1 MFHHRLFGCT
11 IDRTSRN
18 LSQGKGPKILIIDIF
33 DGSKFSMIRHFR
45 ELRFSEP
52 WQKRD
57 VALNA
62 RNCADEIVMHNI
74 NIEEDGGLLP
84 ALQKYMK
91 MIVIPQIN
99 KYDKWGSL
107 MENKQGKQILPS
119 IHPHSNITFNL
130 ISSFLSFEKA
140 EV

>member
-1 MFHHRLFGCT
+1 
-11 IDRTSRN
+11 
-18 LSQGKGPKILIIDIF
+18 
-33 DGSKFSMIRHFR
+33 
-45 ELRFSEP
+45 
-52 WQKRD
+52 
-57 VALNA
+57 
-62 RNCADEIVMHNI
+62 MHNI

-119 IHPHSNITFNL
+119 PGEIHPHPNFTLDLNST
-130 ISSFLSFEKA
+130 SP
-140 EV
+140 

>member
-1 MFHHRLFGCT
+1 MRKYRYFRAVNIAKVKIFGALT
-11 IDRTSRN
+11 
-18 LSQGKGPKILIIDIF
+18 
-33 DGSKFSMIRHFR
+33 
-45 ELRFSEP
+45 
-52 WQKRD
+52 KRD

-107 MENKQGKQILPS
+107 MENKQGKLFDRPNSFSGPYIFFRFNQGSEHKNRECPS
-119 IHPHSNITFNL
+119 KNFENFGLYFRPMKF
-130 ISSFLSFEKA
+130 SSSQQLSSQL
-140 EV
+140 V

>member
-1 MFHHRLFGCT
+1 M
-11 IDRTSRN
+11 
-18 LSQGKGPKILIIDIF
+18 
-33 DGSKFSMIRHFR
+33 
-45 ELRFSEP
+45 
-52 WQKRD
+52 
-57 VALNA
+57 NA

-107 MENKQGKQILPS
+107 MENKQGKQISPS
-119 IHPHSNITFNL
+119 IYPHLNFTL
-130 ISSFLSFEKA
+130 TQSSPLP
-140 EV
+140 

>member
-1 MFHHRLFGCT
+1 M
-11 IDRTSRN
+11 
-18 LSQGKGPKILIIDIF
+18 
-33 DGSKFSMIRHFR
+33 
-45 ELRFSEP
+45 
-52 WQKRD
+52 
-57 VALNA
+57 NA

-107 MENKQGKQILPS
+107 MENKQGKQTSPSLHRVKFTLIPVLP
-119 IHPHSNITFNL
+119 
-130 ISSFLSFEKA
+130 
-140 EV
+140 

>member
-1 MFHHRLFGCT
+1 M
-11 IDRTSRN
+11 
-18 LSQGKGPKILIIDIF
+18 
-33 DGSKFSMIRHFR
+33 
-45 ELRFSEP
+45 
-52 WQKRD
+52 
-57 VALNA
+57 NA

-107 MENKQGKQILPS
+107 MENKQGKQTSPHRSKFTLIPILPS
-119 IHPHSNITFNL
+119 SQFHPSPNFTLNL
-130 ISSFLSFEKA
+130 KPTSP
-140 EV
+140 

>member
-1 MFHHRLFGCT
+1 MA
-11 IDRTSRN
+11 
-18 LSQGKGPKILIIDIF
+18 
-33 DGSKFSMIRHFR
+33 
-45 ELRFSEP
+45 
-52 WQKRD
+52 KRD

-107 MENKQGKQILPS
+107 MENKQGKIFGTVH
-119 IHPHSNITFNL
+119 IHPFQSRVRT
-130 ISSFLSFEKA
+130 
-140 EV
+140 

>member
-1 MFHHRLFGCT
+1 MRKYRYFRAIEIAKVKIFGALT
-11 IDRTSRN
+11 
-18 LSQGKGPKILIIDIF
+18 
-33 DGSKFSMIRHFR
+33 
-45 ELRFSEP
+45 
-52 WQKRD
+52 KRD

-107 MENKQGKQILPS
+107 MENKQGKLFDRPNSFSGPYIFVR
-119 IHPHSNITFNL
+119 FNQGTEQYKPRVF
-130 ISSFLSFEKA
+130 FLRAQKFRKFWT
-140 EV
+140 

>member
-1 MFHHRLFGCT
+1 
-11 IDRTSRN
+11 
-18 LSQGKGPKILIIDIF
+18 
-33 DGSKFSMIRHFR
+33 
-45 ELRFSEP
+45 
-52 WQKRD
+52 
-57 VALNA
+57 
-62 RNCADEIVMHNI
+62 MHNI

-119 IHPHSNITFNL
+119 IHPHSNLTLNL
-130 ISSFLSFEKA
+130 ISSSPSSLFHLYPKSTLTPILPSTQSHPYPHSPSP
-140 EV
+140 